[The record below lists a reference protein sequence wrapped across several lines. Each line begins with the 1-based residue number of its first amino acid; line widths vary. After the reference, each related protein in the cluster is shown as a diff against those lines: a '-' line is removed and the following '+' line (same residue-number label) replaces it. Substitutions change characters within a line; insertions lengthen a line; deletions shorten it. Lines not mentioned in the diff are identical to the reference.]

1 LSAAAMRPVRRR
13 HKAAGGL
20 PAALHAVQGHLA
32 RVTLPA
38 IFRTNTS
45 MCAGWGRVWRRCRVS
60 ARLEHQL
67 GVATRR
73 ERLRHGRV
81 VHGGHQRV
89 KARRADRDQHGA
101 AARGRGRCGSGGAML
116 AAYRVGRQVWSLC
129 CEQRAGRPRACAA
142 GGTKRPVRWRLGCCG
157 QAAAVRR
164 ARGRMQRRPRSG
176 GFGDLA
182 LLDQPA
188 LRALHLLPA
197 DGHHLHACVAGGR
210 GPLCQPQ
217 NHPTAG
223 RLSQEGR
230 ALR

>member
-101 AARGRGRCGSGGAML
+101 AARGRGRCALGAR
-116 AAYRVGRQVWSLC
+116 ARRGAGHAG
-129 CEQRAGRPRACAA
+129 RAGCRIGRGNAGCLQGRTTGMEPLLRAARRAAKSLRGGRHKAPGPLAPGLLRAGGGRAA
-142 GGTKRPVRWRLGCCG
+142 GARTN
-157 QAAAVRR
+157 AAA
-164 ARGRMQRRPRSG
+164 A
-176 GFGDLA
+176 
-182 LLDQPA
+182 A
-188 LRALHLLPA
+188 LRRFWRPCASRPA
-197 DGHHLHACVAGGR
+197 GSAG
-210 GPLCQPQ
+210 
-217 NHPTAG
+217 TA
-223 RLSQEGR
+223 SP
-230 ALR
+230 AS